1 MSGPHGPLIL
11 LIETATDRCSV
22 ALVSGQSVL
31 EEIHAEAPREHAA
44 QLAVI
49 IDVLLSKYDSR
60 REQLKAVAVS
70 CGPGSYTGLRI
81 GVSTAKGI
89 CFALGIP
96 LIGIDTTLAMANAYR
111 KGAAGLNPDCNLLP
125 VIDARRMEVYGAVY
139 DTQLRVV
146 DSLRAEVLHPLSFI
160 GSNDAHVVVF
170 GDAAAKCLD
179 VYSGNPRVTVDTEF
193 EMNALGLH
201 ELACLRFAEQKFEDL
216 ISFEP
221 RYLKEFV
228 TKRKGGVIETA
239 SSNPQPE

>member
-1 MSGPHGPLIL
+1 MSGQQGPLIL

-22 ALVSGQSVL
+22 ALVNGQSVL
-31 EEIHAEAPREHAA
+31 EVIHAEAPREHAA

-49 IDVLLSKYDSR
+49 IDELLNKYDSR

-70 CGPGSYTGLRI
+70 SGPGSYTGLRI

-89 CFALGIP
+89 CYALGIP
-96 LIGIDTTLAMANAYR
+96 LIGIDTTLAMANAYL
-111 KGAAGLNPDCNLLP
+111 KGAAGLGQEFNLLP

-139 DTQLRVV
+139 DARLCVV
-146 DSLRAEVLHPLSFI
+146 EPLRAEVLHPLSFI
-160 GSNDAHVVVF
+160 ESNDTPVVVF
-170 GDAAAKCLD
+170 GDAAAKCLE
-179 VYSGNPRVTVDTEF
+179 VYAGNPCVTVNTDF

-201 ELACLRFAEQKFEDL
+201 EFACARFADQKFEDL

-239 SSNPQPE
+239 GSNPQPE